1 MNTYSENASS
11 LAADARTEIKEL
23 REKVETLM
31 QNRVAPALT
40 ALAGEAQAAAQ
51 AATDKAK
58 EQVSRLSDSVK
69 EQPLAAIGI
78 AAAAGFVLAL
88 LYRR

>member
-1 MNTYSENASS
+1 MNTYNESAKSY
-11 LAADARTEIKEL
+11 AAEARAEIQEL

-31 QNRVAPALT
+31 QDKVTPALS
-40 ALAGEAQAAAQ
+40 ALACEAQAAAQ

-58 EQVSRLSDSVK
+58 EQVSRLSEAVK